1 MEKSI
6 IRDLK
11 NYINNIAI
19 NTSNDYNIDKNL
31 LIANLITNTKDIQNS
46 NLTSIDIDIFLDNIT
61 DNIDNDGVVYEVVND

>member
-61 DNIDNDGVVYEVVND
+61 DNIYNDGVVYEVIND